1 YPIVV
6 KKMIGVPPMVSILAL
21 VVGGQLAGFLGIIVS
36 VPMAAV
42 LMEFLSDIEQSKT
55 AKLSEV
61 EHQV

>member
-1 YPIVV
+1 
-6 KKMIGVPPMVSILAL
+6 MIGVPPMVSILAL